1 GKSFADVEREGVTP
15 FLESIQAELL
25 AGTYRPQANRKVEIP
40 KANGKMRTLQIPGI
54 RDRVVQGAL

>member
-25 AGTYRPQANRKVEIP
+25 AGTYRPQANRKVEP
-40 KANGKMRTLQIPGI
+40 
-54 RDRVVQGAL
+54 